1 MKESLISALDF
12 RGVGKM
18 HRSPEDETSGVYV
31 MTAVQPFFTS
41 SRDNYSGKKLACEQ
55 ALQGAQAA
63 GAGKGTRACN
73 YVSSWN
79 LNSTSNSPVAPC
91 RLSCQI
97 PANQREAETSANVNK
112 H

>member
-41 SRDNYSGKKLACEQ
+41 LRDNYSGKKLACEQ
-55 ALQGAQAA
+55 ALRGAQAA
-63 GAGKGTRACN
+63 EREKERELVT
-73 YVSSWN
+73 
-79 LNSTSNSPVAPC
+79 TSLPG
-91 RLSCQI
+91 I
-97 PANQREAETSANVNK
+97 
-112 H
+112 

>member
-41 SRDNYSGKKLACEQ
+41 LRDNYSGKKLACEPASKLSW
-55 ALQGAQAA
+55 ALKRRGRE
-63 GAGKGTRACN
+63 KERELVT
-73 YVSSWN
+73 
-79 LNSTSNSPVAPC
+79 TSLPG
-91 RLSCQI
+91 I
-97 PANQREAETSANVNK
+97 
-112 H
+112 

>member
-41 SRDNYSGKKLACEQ
+41 SRDNYSGKKLACEP
-55 ALQGAQAA
+55 G
-63 GAGKGTRACN
+63 GGT
-73 YVSSWN
+73 
-79 LNSTSNSPVAPC
+79 P
-91 RLSCQI
+91 I
-97 PANQREAETSANVNK
+97 
-112 H
+112 

>member
-41 SRDNYSGKKLACEQ
+41 SRDNYSGKKLACEPGGGLPYETDGD
-55 ALQGAQAA
+55 A
-63 GAGKGTRACN
+63 R
-73 YVSSWN
+73 
-79 LNSTSNSPVAPC
+79 
-91 RLSCQI
+91 RL
-97 PANQREAETSANVNK
+97 A
-112 H
+112 

>member
-41 SRDNYSGKKLACEQ
+41 SKDNYSGKKLACEQ
-55 ALQGAQAA
+55 ALRGVQAA
-63 GAGKGTRACN
+63 GREKERELVT
-73 YVSSWN
+73 
-79 LNSTSNSPVAPC
+79 TSLPG
-91 RLSCQI
+91 I
-97 PANQREAETSANVNK
+97 
-112 H
+112 